1 MLSDFPIKKLS
12 TEEFPK
18 ELLEIPQS
26 PKTLYMRGQ
35 LPDKDYKKLCI
46 VGSRKYSNY
55 GKEVCEKLIRG
66 LKGYPVVIV
75 SGLALG
81 IDSIAHEEALRSGI
95 HTIAVPG
102 SGLGENVLYPRSN
115 IGLAQNI
122 LENGGCILSEFE
134 ENFKATPYSFP
145 QRNRIMAG
153 LSHAVLVIE
162 AEAKSGTL
170 ITSCLATDYNRDVL
184 TVPQS
189 IFSVTSEGPLML
201 LRLGATPVA
210 TSGDILDALGIETNK
225 ESKTPSLF
233 TDLNDDERVLVGA
246 LSTPINRDE
255 IIFETGW
262 EASKLAQVMT
272 LLEIKGVIKESGGNV
287 YLC

>member
-1 MLSDFPIKKLS
+1 MLSNFPIRKLS
-12 TEEFPK
+12 RSEFSKEILEVPEPPK
-18 ELLEIPQS
+18 ELYI
-26 PKTLYMRGQ
+26 RGE
-35 LPDKDYKKLCI
+35 LPNKDFKKLCI

-66 LKGYPVVIV
+66 LKGYPVVII

-81 IDSIAHEEALRSGI
+81 IDSIAHEEAIKSGI
-95 HTIAVPG
+95 LTMAVPG

-115 IGLAQNI
+115 TGLADDI
-122 LENGGCILSEFE
+122 LKNGGCLLSEFE
-134 ENFKATPYSFP
+134 ENFKATNYSFP

-170 ITSCLATDYNRDVL
+170 ITSRLATDYNRDVL

-189 IFSVTSEGPLML
+189 IFSTTSEGPLML
-201 LRLGATPVA
+201 LRLGATPIG
-210 TSGDILDALGIETNK
+210 SSKDILEALGIETNG
-225 ESKTPSLF
+225 ESKAPSLF
-233 TDLNDDERVLVGA
+233 MNLNDDEKVLVKELG
-246 LSTPINRDE
+246 SPITRDE
-255 IIFETGW
+255 IILKIKW
-262 EASKLAQVMT
+262 SASKLAQVMT
-272 LLEIKGVIKESGGNV
+272 LLEIKGVIKENGGKV